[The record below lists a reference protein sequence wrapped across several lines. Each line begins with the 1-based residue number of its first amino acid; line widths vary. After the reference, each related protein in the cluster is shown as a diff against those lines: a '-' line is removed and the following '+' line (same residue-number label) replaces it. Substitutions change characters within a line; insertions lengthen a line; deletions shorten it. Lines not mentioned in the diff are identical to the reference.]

1 MVYGYARVST
11 KLQAKDGNSLEAQEK
26 QLREAGASIIYKDA
40 FTGTKADRPELDKLM
55 PILKDGDRVIVTKLD
70 RLARSTEDGLNL
82 IKTWHEQGISIHVLN
97 MGLIDNTPSGKL
109 ILTVMLA
116 FAEFERDMI
125 CERTQE
131 GKAIA
136 KLNPDFKDGRK
147 KKFTTQQMNHA
158 LELLNSSSYTQV
170 TAMTGIS
177 KSSLIR
183 AKREL
188 LAIGE

>member
-1 MVYGYARVST
+1 
-11 KLQAKDGNSLEAQEK
+11 
-26 QLREAGASIIYKDA
+26 
-40 FTGTKADRPELDKLM
+40 
-55 PILKDGDRVIVTKLD
+55 
-70 RLARSTEDGLNL
+70 
-82 IKTWHEQGISIHVLN
+82 
-97 MGLIDNTPSGKL
+97 
-109 ILTVMLA
+109 MLA

-147 KKFTTQQMNHA
+147 KKFTAQQMNHA

-188 LAIGE
+188 LAVGE